1 MLPLDAALSS
11 NRRAREVAFSQR
23 LFAFFLLFFSP
34 NKVQLEEGF
43 PPLPLG
49 ELAPRANR
57 QLAGGALGEVR
68 MD

>member
-1 MLPLDAALSS
+1 MRRFLQKEERGKLHFRSDSLP
-11 NRRAREVAFSQR
+11 FS
-23 LFAFFLLFFSP
+23 FSFFP

-57 QLAGGALGEVR
+57 QLAGGAPG
-68 MD
+68 

>member
-11 NRRAREVAFSQR
+11 KRRAREVAFSQR
-23 LFAFFLLFFSP
+23 LFALFFP

>member
-1 MLPLDAALSS
+1 MRRCLQKEERGKLHFRSDSLP
-11 NRRAREVAFSQR
+11 
-23 LFAFFLLFFSP
+23 FFFFPPP

>member
-1 MLPLDAALSS
+1 MRRFLQKEERGKLHFRSDSLP
-11 NRRAREVAFSQR
+11 
-23 LFAFFLLFFSP
+23 FFFP

>member
-1 MLPLDAALSS
+1 MRRFLQKDERGKLHFRSDSS
-11 NRRAREVAFSQR
+11 P
-23 LFAFFLLFFSP
+23 FFRH
-34 NKVQLEEGF
+34 KVQLEEGF

-57 QLAGGALGEVR
+57 QLAGGALGEVC